1 MRKQHHPQQRAMTMQ
16 QQLFLELQLLLD
28 EAPKDVEVVAE
39 ALEEDAVVET
49 TIEGTEIVLRP
60 RIRLQLR

>member
-1 MRKQHHPQQRAMTMQ
+1 MTMQ

-39 ALEEDAVVET
+39 ALSVELVAAT
-49 TIEGTEIVLRP
+49 
-60 RIRLQLR
+60 

>member
-1 MRKQHHPQQRAMTMQ
+1 MTMQ
-16 QQLFLELQLLLD
+16 QQLFLELQLLLN

-39 ALEEDAVVET
+39 ALEEDAVVDT

-60 RIRLQLR
+60 RICLQLR